1 MKNKA
6 LLAAFIFL
14 AFCICY
20 SRSQTTSLLFHLLY
34 YGRYATKEAIMKGY
48 ECLLNN
54 SSVTEHT
61 ERIFGPTLYINCLE
75 HFIPASRYMVL
86 KFGEI
91 TLLVCFHS
99 SPRWMDKNLL
109 RMG

>member
-54 SSVTEHT
+54 SSVTE
-61 ERIFGPTLYINCLE
+61 NCLE